1 MYTSAFRRK
10 SKRKGVSDIVGN
22 ILILSITV
30 TLFSTLFFWVGTLP
44 TPTPSISTSFSA
56 SLTYDK
62 TNSYITAIS
71 ITDLGGS
78 PLYNQST
85 IIFISYSNSP
95 QYNSEYYIS
104 SGTTSN
110 PWLPGTTWYIT
121 LKNEVPLPTTVTISI
136 VDTSKNILVWSNQL
150 PAMYVPI
157 PPTIKAEGTIPSGNI
172 AINSNFSV
180 WAQVYDQNEPIS
192 SVYAYIPSLSST
204 TIPMSFNSN
213 LQEYI
218 TNSQFTAPPTPQTV
232 TAEVVAIN
240 SANQKSVAYFQI
252 TFIVPFLGQANMVWG
267 QQSLGWLWYLY
278 EGPALNGL
286 CGWYIFDIYT
296 GSGVTISE
304 SGAVAVNGPPPPPPP
319 PPCGHNDLEVW
330 FIINAEAINVGTA
343 PAQNVQVYINGSST
357 SSIGYVGNFNYYDS
371 YTDIAP
377 LGRTTFTG
385 DVEMIV
391 PTGYGNGQVTMSMV
405 IKYQTYGPTGLL
417 QWYTITEYPSIYGY
431 NIC

>member
-1 MYTSAFRRK
+1 MYTSTFRRK

-44 TPTPSISTSFSA
+44 TPTPSISTIFSA
-56 SLTYDK
+56 SLTYDR

-95 QYNSEYYIS
+95 QYNSEYFIS
-104 SGTTSN
+104 SGTTAN
-110 PWLPGTTWYIT
+110 PWLPGTTWYIS
-121 LKNEVPLPTTVTISI
+121 LKNQVPLPTTVTISI
-136 VDTSKNILVWSNQL
+136 VDTSKNLLVWSNQL
-150 PAMYVPI
+150 PAIYVPI
-157 PPTIKAEGTIPSGNI
+157 PPIIKAEGTIPSGNI
-172 AINSNFSV
+172 AINSQFGV

-192 SVYAYIPSLSST
+192 SVYASIPSLST
-204 TIPMSFNSN
+204 TPISMTFNSN

-218 TNSQFTAPPTPQTV
+218 TTSQFTAPSTPQTV

-240 SANQKSVAYFQI
+240 AANQKSVAYFQI

-267 QQSLGWLWYLY
+267 QQSLGWSWNLFQ
-278 EGPALNGL
+278 GPALDKL
-286 CGWYIFDIYT
+286 CGLYIFDIYA
-296 GSGVTISE
+296 GSGVTISVGGE
-304 SGAVAVNGPPPPPPP
+304 VAVYQDREYNAL
-319 PPCGHNDLEVW
+319 DIW
-330 FIINAEAINVGTA
+330 FIINSEAINIGTA
-343 PAQNVQVYINGSST
+343 PAQNVKVYINGSST
-357 SSIGYVGNFNYYDS
+357 SSMGYVGNFSYYDS

-385 DVEMIV
+385 DVQMIV
-391 PTGYGNGQVTMSMV
+391 PTGYGHGQVYMTMV
-405 IKYQTYGPTGLL
+405 IKYQTYGPTGSL
-417 QWYTITEYPSIYGY
+417 QWYTISEYPYIYGY